1 MEQRLR
7 LLFVSAEVSPFART
21 GGLGDV
27 IGALPPVLAT
37 RGLEVRVVMPLYQTI
52 RDRSFPLTPVI
63 DDLRVPLA
71 FGYRM
76 ARVWRSDPEARTP
89 VSLYFIEHDEYFA
102 RSGLYS
108 DGYGDYG
115 DNALRFIFFGTAAL
129 ALIDRWQWFPHI
141 IHCHDWHTGLI
152 PAYLR
157 FPPDLT
163 PRLTTIAS
171 IFTVH
176 NLAYQG
182 VFPAS
187 TFGATG
193 LPPQL
198 FQPHGVEF
206 HGSVNFMKAGLSYAD
221 RLTTVSPTY
230 AEEICTPEFGHGLD
244 GVLRARG
251 NALLGIVNGADYEA
265 WNPATDPALAARYS
279 ADDLRGKTAC
289 KLALLRKFGLVEDL
303 EIPLFGMITRL
314 VEQKGVDLVLQALE
328 RLFALDTSLVI
339 LGSGDRQYEARL
351 SALASQYPGR
361 LGVRLGF
368 NDALSHQIQA
378 GSDCVLMPSRFE
390 PCGLTQL
397 YAMRYGTIPIAHA
410 TGGLRDTVV
419 PFDPTSLQGA
429 GFLFTEPTTNALIGA
444 IHDAVSVFKEQ
455 TTWRQVQRNAMA
467 QDFSWNRSAAHYIE
481 LYQQVVE
488 EKREA
493 GETRRKT

>member
-1 MEQRLR
+1 MEEQLR
-7 LLFVSAEVSPFART
+7 VLFVSAEVSPFART

-27 IGALPPVLAT
+27 IGALPSALAQY
-37 RGLEVRVVMPLYQTI
+37 GLDVRVVMPLYRTI
-52 RDRSFPLTPVI
+52 RDRSLPLTPVI

-71 FGYRM
+71 FGYRT
-76 ARVWRSDPEARTP
+76 ARVWQSAPEARTP
-89 VSLYFIEHDEYFA
+89 VSLYCIEHDAYFA
-102 RSGLYS
+102 RSGLYG

-115 DNALRFIFFGTAAL
+115 DNALRFIFFCTAAL
-129 ALIDRWQWFPHI
+129 ALIDRWQWFPHV

-157 FPPDLT
+157 FLPDLT
-163 PRLTTIAS
+163 PRLTTVAS

-198 FQPHGVEF
+198 FRPNGVEF
-206 HGSVNFMKAGLSYAD
+206 YGSVNFMKAGLSYAD
-221 RLTTVSPTY
+221 QLTTVSPTY

-244 GVLRARG
+244 GVLRERR
-251 NALLGIVNGADYEA
+251 NALRGIVNGADYEA
-265 WNPATDPALAARYS
+265 WNPATDPVLAARYS

-303 EIPLFGMITRL
+303 EVPLFGMITRL
-314 VEQKGVDLVLQALE
+314 TEQKGVDLVLQALE
-328 RLFALDTSLVI
+328 RFFALDTSLVI
-339 LGSGDRQYEARL
+339 LGSGDRQYEAQL
-351 SALASQYPGR
+351 SVLASQYPGR

-397 YAMRYGTIPIAHA
+397 YAMRYGTIPIVRA

-419 PFDPTSLQGA
+419 PFDQATFQGS
-429 GFLFTEPTTNALIGA
+429 GFVFTEPTTHALMGA
-444 IHDAVSVFKEQ
+444 IHAAVSVFKEQ
-455 TTWRQVQRNAMA
+455 AAWRQVRRNAMG
-467 QDFSWNRSAAHYIE
+467 QDYSWKRSAAPYIE
-481 LYQQVVE
+481 LYHQVVE
-488 EKREA
+488 EKRKV